1 MEYFKNINKKSNNG
15 SYSPLNDVNLTHK
28 FGRHRFYPDMSDEAV
43 RQLEE
48 EKRKLMEELLYTR
61 AELANL
67 RRVMEQ
73 EVRRAESAATA
84 GIAAKLITLY
94 EDFERVVNGLGAGDV
109 PAAAA
114 EAVQMLFRELG
125 ALLQQMGVERMDVKG
140 KEFNP
145 FDHEAVEFFESDDVE
160 TDTVAEVITPG
171 YRLGDRILRPPR
183 VRVARPRKHQESSQP
198 SS

>member
-1 MEYFKNINKKSNNG
+1 M
-15 SYSPLNDVNLTHK
+15 DK
-28 FGRHRFYPDMSDEAV
+28 FGQHRFYPDMSDEAV

-73 EVRRAESAATA
+73 EVRRAESA
-84 GIAAKLITLY
+84 GNSGHRAKLITLY

-125 ALLQQMGVERMDVKG
+125 LSCSRWG
-140 KEFNP
+140 
-145 FDHEAVEFFESDDVE
+145 
-160 TDTVAEVITPG
+160 
-171 YRLGDRILRPPR
+171 LRGWM
-183 VRVARPRKHQESSQP
+183 
-198 SS
+198 

>member
-1 MEYFKNINKKSNNG
+1 M
-15 SYSPLNDVNLTHK
+15 DK
-28 FGRHRFYPDMSDEAV
+28 FGQHRFYPDMSDEAV

-94 EDFERVVNGLGAGDV
+94 EDFERVVNGLGARDV